1 MRSKRQVRRRRI
13 CGISDRVDLLP
24 NQIAPGK
31 RSAPTI
37 HFANSVGG
45 NEGAFVLVSR
55 CKKKKKEI
63 GLPFFEPLTLQD
75 MLRKEERKEVEEEE
89 KKGKRRVPKQLS
101 VILFLSGCNSPIVV
115 AILN

>member
-75 MLRKEERKEVEEEE
+75 MLRKEERKEVEEE
-89 KKGKRRVPKQLS
+89 KKRESAASLN
-101 VILFLSGCNSPIVV
+101 NSPLSYSLAAVTH
-115 AILN
+115 LLWSPS